1 MGHSFIA
8 HDATFADVTG
18 PSPRL
23 TRLATV
29 DAHEGPV
36 YVAHEHSLYY
46 TSVPRPSND
55 PVFGHRSVNIC
66 RLQLDGRVAVDG
78 RRGDVVVA
86 SANNANGMTRWVDG
100 RLLVCE
106 QGSMREHAA
115 VSLIDPSTGHREV
128 VIDSWRGLRFN
139 SPNDVTVSS
148 DGSVWFTDPSYGYL
162 QGFRPPPMLGDYVYR
177 VDTTKRTVTVASDGF
192 SKPNGLAFSP
202 DGSRLYVADSGAIQ
216 APDSFHPELPHRVEV
231 FDVGSNGMLSN
242 RRLFAVIVPGFPD
255 GLKTDAS
262 GRVYVSC
269 ARGVQVYSP
278 DAVLLGEIA
287 IAGAVNFCFGTG
299 GVLFITNDDAVWA
312 ASLSSK
318 GVSPT

>member
-1 MGHSFIA
+1 ML
-8 HDATFADVTG
+8 AD
-18 PSPRL
+18 
-23 TRLATV
+23 V

-46 TSVPRPSND
+46 TSVPRPSDD
-55 PVFGHRSVNIC
+55 PVFGQRAVNIC
-66 RLQLDGRVAVDG
+66 RLQLDGSISVDG

-86 SANNANGMTRWVDG
+86 NANNANGMTSWVDG

-106 QGSMREHAA
+106 QGSMRDHPAI
-115 VSLIDPSTGHREV
+115 SLIDPSTGDREV
-128 VIDSWRGLRFN
+128 LVDSWRGLRFN
-139 SPNDVTVSS
+139 SPNDVIVGA
-148 DGSVWFTDPSYGYL
+148 DESVWFTDPSYGYL
-162 QGFRPPPMLGDYVYR
+162 QGFRPPPVLGDYVYR
-177 VDTTKRTVTVASDGF
+177 VDTTTGTVTVACDGF

-202 DGSRLYVADSGAIQ
+202 DGSRLYIADSGAIQ
-216 APDSFHPELPHRVEV
+216 APDSFHPERPRRVEV
-231 FDVGSNGMLSN
+231 FDVASNGSLSN

-255 GLKTDAS
+255 GLKTDTS

-287 IAGAVNFCFGTG
+287 INGAVNFCFGTG
-299 GVLFITNDDAVWA
+299 GGLFITNDAAVWA